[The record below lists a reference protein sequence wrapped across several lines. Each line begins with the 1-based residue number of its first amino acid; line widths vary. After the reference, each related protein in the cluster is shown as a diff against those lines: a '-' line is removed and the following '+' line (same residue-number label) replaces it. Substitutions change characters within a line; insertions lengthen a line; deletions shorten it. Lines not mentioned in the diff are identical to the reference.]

1 MRLGDH
7 MMFIQLQLSTQ
18 TGARRTRP
26 SPVQLPT
33 PHSMTVH
40 DHQEV
45 PSPTYTPDAGSNGI
59 PYNLHQFRSFPESEK
74 VNSAHGA
81 LRNVKTKIII
91 RFSLSL
97 SLSLSLLCLNAFF
110 VIYKVKFTGSI
121 PKENMFSC
129 CQKCRNMEWW
139 IRLFFPRNP
148 NCWHTTHS
156 SKCNPPWQLVHL
168 VIVVFLCLLLG
179 GIYKHWSADPTHRV
193 QVPAPVVSSS
203 SPRVPCFVRHHG
215 AGHCL
220 RHSTKPS
227 IGLTSSWSK
236 LPHAN

>member
-97 SLSLSLLCLNAFF
+97 SLLCLNAFF
-110 VIYKVKFTGSI
+110 VIYKAKFTGSI

-156 SKCNPPWQLVHL
+156 SKCKPPWQLVHL
-168 VIVVFLCLLLG
+168 VIVVFLCFCLFIVG
-179 GIYKHWSADPTHRV
+179 GYLQA
-193 QVPAPVVSSS
+193 
-203 SPRVPCFVRHHG
+203 
-215 AGHCL
+215 L
-220 RHSTKPS
+220 N
-227 IGLTSSWSK
+227 SWS
-236 LPHAN
+236 HAQGTARYPPP

>member
-91 RFSLSL
+91 RFSFSL
-97 SLSLSLLCLNAFF
+97 SLSFVWTRSLLST
-110 VIYKVKFTGSI
+110 K
-121 PKENMFSC
+121 
-129 CQKCRNMEWW
+129 Q
-139 IRLFFPRNP
+139 
-148 NCWHTTHS
+148 S
-156 SKCNPPWQLVHL
+156 S
-168 VIVVFLCLLLG
+168 LG
-179 GIYKHWSADPTHRV
+179 QYQRKTCF
-193 QVPAPVVSSS
+193 PVVRNVGTWNDESDFFFHETQTVDIR
-203 SPRVPCFVRHHG
+203 PT
-215 AGHCL
+215 AQN
-220 RHSTKPS
+220 
-227 IGLTSSWSK
+227 
-236 LPHAN
+236 ANPLDN